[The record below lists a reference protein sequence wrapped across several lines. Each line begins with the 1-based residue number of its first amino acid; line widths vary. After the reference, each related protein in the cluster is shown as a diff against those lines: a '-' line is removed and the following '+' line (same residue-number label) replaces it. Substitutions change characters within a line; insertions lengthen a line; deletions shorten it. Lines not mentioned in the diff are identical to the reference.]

1 MLSIM
6 MRVVFMVAQ
15 FLIERR
21 RLIKGVGTGVHG
33 VSQFRNIFK
42 HQFGQIF

>member
-6 MRVVFMVAQ
+6 MRVVFMGAQ
-15 FLIERR
+15 FLIERHR
-21 RLIKGVGTGVHG
+21 FIKGVGTGVHG

-42 HQFGQIF
+42 NHFGQIF